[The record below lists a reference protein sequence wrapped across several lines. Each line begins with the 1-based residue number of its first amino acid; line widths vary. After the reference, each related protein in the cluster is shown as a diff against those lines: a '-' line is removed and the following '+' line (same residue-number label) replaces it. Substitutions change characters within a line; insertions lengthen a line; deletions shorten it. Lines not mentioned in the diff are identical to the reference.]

1 MNMKIIKK
9 TFVLILLTY
18 IFVPAVSRAQTL
30 DLYLDVCNRY
40 EGEAK
45 VNTILE
51 GAKAFIDAHPQ
62 LDINIKLY
70 GFPLEGPNTDSMEA
84 AVKKLK
90 VKSVARVD
98 SLYDEFEWA
107 DPEESVRIVIS
118 GGKGN
123 WDELKEMFRER
134 DALKLYV
141 VGVNLPTP
149 DIMRRLL
156 GTASASGGQYFNAQG
171 SKKLVTALKNIEK
184 MSNYNL
190 EVRVFKNKYSEL
202 TDWLMSR
209 YEYVWTSDVYK
220 AGKHD
225 KPITSTYIF
234 PARYNL
240 ESGVYDI
247 KVNYGSRSKWIEGV
261 KIDRFGLTEKMTN
274 FAMGLVNIRVLNSGH
289 DVKGVDRRG
298 RDCWWSE
305 AYFAG
310 KHDEVIE
317 STRTFPPEFNLVNGD
332 YDIKIHYRGYEQW
345 INDVTVKQG
354 KVHNFEITFP
364 HARKCNEMEGTGQPL
379 GRSL

>member
-1 MNMKIIKK
+1 MNKSCIKFFLVII
-9 TFVLILLTY
+9 LITY
-18 IFVPAVSRAQTL
+18 VFVPAISKAQTI

-40 EGEAK
+40 EGNAK
-45 VNTILE
+45 IDTILE
-51 GAKAFIDAHPQ
+51 GTRAFIKGHPK
-62 LDINIKLY
+62 LDINIKLF
-70 GFPLEGPNTDSMEA
+70 GFPLDGPNTKRVEA
-84 AVKKLK
+84 AVKKFK
-90 VKSVARVD
+90 VKSVTKVD

-107 DPEESVRIVIS
+107 DPEESVKIVVS

-149 DIMRRLL
+149 AIMRSLL
-156 GTASASGGQYFNAQG
+156 GTASASGGQYFNAKG
-171 SKKLVTALKNIEK
+171 TKKLVTALKNVEK

-190 EVRVFKNKYSEL
+190 EVRVFKNRYSEL

-247 KVNYGSRSKWIEGV
+247 KVNYGGKSKWIEGV
-261 KIDRFGLTEKMTN
+261 KINRFGLTEKKAN
-274 FAMGLVNIRVLNSGH
+274 FAIGMVNIRVLNGGH

-310 KHDEVIE
+310 KHDKDVD
-317 STRTFPPEFNLVNGD
+317 STRTFPPEFNLVNGN

-345 INDVTVKQG
+345 INDVHVKQG
-354 KVHNFEITFP
+354 KVHNFQISFP
-364 HARKCNEMEGTGQPL
+364 HAKKCTEKEGTGRPA
-379 GRSL
+379 GRNL

>member
-1 MNMKIIKK
+1 MKKSLIKSFLAII
-9 TFVLILLTY
+9 LMTY
-18 IFVPAVSRAQTL
+18 IFAPAVSKAQTI
-30 DLYLDVCNRY
+30 DLYLDVCNRV
-40 EGEAK
+40 EGEQK
-45 VNTILE
+45 INTILE
-51 GAKAFIDAHPQ
+51 GAKAFIDGHPA
-62 LDINIKLY
+62 LDINIKLF
-70 GFPLEGPNTDSMEA
+70 GFPLEGPNTARVEST
-84 AVKKLK
+84 VRKFK
-90 VKSVARVD
+90 VKNVAKVD

-107 DPEESVRIVIS
+107 DPEESVKIVIS

-156 GTASASGGQYFNAQG
+156 GTASASGGQYFNAKGKQ
-171 SKKLVTALKNIEK
+171 KLVAALKNIEK
-184 MSNYNL
+184 MSNFNL
-190 EVRVFKNKYSEL
+190 EVRVFKNKYNEL

-225 KPITSTYIF
+225 KPVASTYIF

-247 KVNYGSRSKWIEGV
+247 KVNYGSRSKWIEGI
-261 KIDRFGLTEKMTN
+261 KINRFGLVEKMTN
-274 FAMGLVNIRVLNSGH
+274 FAMGLVNIRVLNGGH

-310 KHDEVIE
+310 KHNEIID

-354 KVHNFEITFP
+354 RVHNFEITFP
-364 HARKCNEMEGTGQPL
+364 HAKKCTETDGNGQPM